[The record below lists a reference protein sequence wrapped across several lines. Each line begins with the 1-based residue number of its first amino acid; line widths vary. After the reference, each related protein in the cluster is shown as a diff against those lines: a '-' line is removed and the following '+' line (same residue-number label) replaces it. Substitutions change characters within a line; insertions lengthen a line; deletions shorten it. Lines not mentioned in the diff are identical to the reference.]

1 MHQHSDS
8 SDPEPDVS
16 GLCQTSISEETHEMM
31 ICSDGDGPGSYLPP
45 PHIAA
50 RFYRSSTARR
60 KSSAT
65 SSRRNSMSSHH
76 SSRSTRSA
84 HGGPYS
90 THVAQH
96 LRRASIIETRKARL
110 AERAAHAEKVRLR
123 AAMAKAAPRVSPIS
137 EERAIAA
144 KQARERFLAQVAANC
159 AEEVKRAKR
168 VAEDTRE
175 KKAAEHIKLKEDLEE
190 RAAEAERRRLLHNLQ
205 QGQRRAKASSL
216 QSVEEKKVITRPWK
230 PRNDEEAA
238 KLIQKAWRNRQ
249 RRHIVSD
256 FMQLGLTVE
265 NIQETSF
272 EDVGVLLSQGKVLA
286 CTSKMLKLCGLQ
298 DGEGGSL
305 GERTATRT
313 FLSSFLIL
321 GHPSYVLSQYG
332 VQEQDLSVKAKDLL
346 LAFGRIV
353 STAPNS
359 QFSPLSTQ
367 LAALSEAYS
376 SFQTAFTAWKRHDAS
391 TLINTMLL
399 QFVELDA
406 IWQTVK
412 NNTDGDV
419 AADYREGIKHN
430 QTLLLARLKRLAGP
444 EKALQMIRYAIRT
457 RRSSSAKKKPA
468 GDVRPRETS
477 NVMDTSTGSVVS
489 AVSAALAHTQTGRLV
504 ASNSNRSSPLDPQR
518 RSKSALP
525 DNRTMVHELAINKE
539 YRIDLKA
546 MLENRESFIIAMSA
560 NIRAGMQSQ
569 KNDEWIVNMARYIRA
584 NLLGLVIPGK
594 SLHVLISE
602 TLDPAMI
609 ANQVKMGAFSYQK
622 FFAFMDTILPKLCA
636 PVRDAEI
643 KALAEDQSE
652 DFVERLARLHYVIDL
667 LRVDNANFSLQRSAP
682 AIIERASQYEDEC
695 FRHRMGALQPNKM
708 IRWWAHALTKTREGS
723 TRRAAEGS
731 PVRTCRVTL
740 DKIYMQGLVDL
751 AIAVTT
757 LADNDVPETLELDQE
772 RIQRIRS
779 EILRMIAIDSILLT
793 AKNLLK
799 RDVRSQWKAEAQ
811 RMWDLPYNDSQAF
824 FSIVENRY
832 AMPPSTKSQLSGT
845 IERVLVDARNRQA
858 THPVMKVLLQKM
870 KTHVFTRLSAASAD
884 ERVRATTTASEVLAS
899 SGLPEFVVQI
909 GALVDELTKVAAV
922 DRAAHGKWYDDVA
935 AFALSHM
942 PESS

>member
-1 MHQHSDS
+1 MHPHSDS
-8 SDPEPDVS
+8 SDLEPDAS
-16 GLCQTSISEETHEMM
+16 GLGQTSISEETHEMM
-31 ICSDGDGPGSYLPP
+31 ICSDGDGPSSYLPP

-60 KSSAT
+60 KSSAA

-76 SSRSTRSA
+76 SSRSARSA

-123 AAMAKAAPRVSPIS
+123 AAMAKAAPRVSQLS

-144 KQARERFLAQVAANC
+144 KQAREKFLAQVAANC

-175 KKAAEHIKLKEDLEE
+175 KKAAEHLKLKEDMEE

-205 QGQRRAKASSL
+205 QSQRRAKASTL

-249 RRHIVSD
+249 RRHIVFD

-265 NIQETSF
+265 NIQRTSF
-272 EDVGVLLSQGKVLA
+272 EDVGVLLSQENVLA
-286 CTSKMLKLCGLQ
+286 CTSKMLKICGLQ

-305 GERTATRT
+305 GENTAART

-321 GHPSYVLSQYG
+321 GHPSYVLNQDG
-332 VQEQDLSVKAKDLL
+332 VQEQDLSMKAKDLL
-346 LAFGRIV
+346 LAFGQIV
-353 STAPNS
+353 STSPS
-359 QFSPLSTQ
+359 PQFSPLSTQ
-367 LAALSEAYS
+367 LVALSEAYS
-376 SFQTAFTAWKRHDAS
+376 SFQTAFAAWKDHDS
-391 TLINTMLL
+391 SILINTMLL

-412 NNTDGDV
+412 NDTDGDV
-419 AADYREGIKHN
+419 AADYGEGIRHN
-430 QTLLLARLKRLAGP
+430 QILLLARLKRLAGP
-444 EKALQMIRYAIRT
+444 EKAMKMTGDAIKA
-457 RRSSSAKKKPA
+457 RRSLRSKKKVA
-468 GDVRPRETS
+468 GDVRPREAS
-477 NVMDTSTGSVVS
+477 DVMDTSSASVPATSFHPEIGSVTS
-489 AVSAALAHTQTGRLV
+489 S
-504 ASNSNRSSPLDPQR
+504 SNIEFPPEQKRKSRSVLPGNRM
-518 RSKSALP
+518 
-525 DNRTMVHELAINKE
+525 MVHELAINKE
-539 YRIDLKA
+539 YRIDPKPRLD
-546 MLENRESFIIAMSA
+546 NRESFIHGMAT
-560 NIRAGMQSQ
+560 NIKAALQIQ
-569 KNDEWIVNMARYIRA
+569 KNQDWIVKMAKEIRDK
-584 NLLGLVIPGK
+584 LLGLVAPGK

-609 ANQVKMGAFSYQK
+609 ATQVKMGAFSYQK
-622 FFAFMDTILPKLCA
+622 FFSFMDTILPKLCA
-636 PVRDAEI
+636 PVRDAEV

-652 DFVERLARLHYVIDL
+652 DVVERLARLHYVIDL
-667 LRVDNANFSLQRSAP
+667 LCVDNANFSLQRFAP
-682 AIIERASQYEDEC
+682 TIIEKASQYEESC
-695 FRHRMGALQPNKM
+695 FSKSMLGRSPIKM
-708 IRWWAHALTKTREGS
+708 TQWWIHALAKTREGS
-723 TRRAAEGS
+723 NRRAAEGS
-731 PVRTCRVTL
+731 PVRTVRFTP

-757 LADNDVPETLELDQE
+757 LENDEVPETLELDQE

-779 EILRMIAIDSILLT
+779 DILRMITIDSILLT
-793 AKNLLK
+793 AKSLLK

-811 RMWDLPYNDSQAF
+811 RMWDLSYEDSQTF
-824 FSIVENRY
+824 FSVIDNRY
-832 AMPPSTKSQLSGT
+832 AMPPTTKTQLSGT
-845 IERVLVDARNRQA
+845 TERVLVDARNGQA
-858 THPVMKVLLQKM
+858 AHPVMKVLLQKI
-870 KTHVFTRLSAASAD
+870 KTHVFTRLSAASAE
-884 ERVRATTTASEVLAS
+884 ERIRATTTASEVLAS

-909 GALVDELTKVAAV
+909 GALVEELTKVANV

-935 AFALSHM
+935 ALAAREI